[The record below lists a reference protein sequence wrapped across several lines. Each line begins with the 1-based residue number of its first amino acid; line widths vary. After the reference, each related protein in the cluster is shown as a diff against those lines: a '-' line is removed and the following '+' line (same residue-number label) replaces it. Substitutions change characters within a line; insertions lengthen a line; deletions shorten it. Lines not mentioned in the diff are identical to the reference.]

1 MTAGG
6 AVGPVYAGRWL
17 LLGMQKHTNATTDK
31 TKPPTVEAKMITNSC
46 ELSSPLD
53 GGGGGGVCGGEG
65 GGGGDG
71 GAVGDAATTA
81 EVSSSTGT
89 PSVAAALDA
98 SGKAVATLALSACA
112 SASLP
117 ETVERVMSTTVDPAE
132 SLISIAFTEI
142 ATASANF

>member
-1 MTAGG
+1 
-6 AVGPVYAGRWL
+6 
-17 LLGMQKHTNATTDK
+17 MQKHTNATTDK